1 MIQQSLSVQKYCLKS
16 PSLCIAS
23 ILYETGLNQQDIWEY
38 HWNTHKMTNM
48 TTPYSKVHFSISY
61 FLLNQE
67 FINKSGSFRKQEK
80 LQLLYLH
87 FQIIDSKIPSVI
99 LWASNSFN
107 LWVAVNTFSPHYC
120 WWGRTARQ
128 TDSRMY
134 EWTNRWTSPHLTGHT
149 TDYEATPLHH
159 HKANFNGDLASH
171 KLNIHRTSLITS
183 CTSINNH
190 VRLFRCC
197 CFFFK
202 IIWLLQ
208 CGSRMQNTLNM
219 LNKLLKLQLF
229 ILLKWFNLKFLCF

>member
-1 MIQQSLSVQKYCLKS
+1 
-16 PSLCIAS
+16 
-23 ILYETGLNQQDIWEY
+23 
-38 HWNTHKMTNM
+38 MTNM
-48 TTPYSKVHFSISY
+48 TTPHSKVHFSISY

-87 FQIIDSKIPSVI
+87 FQIIDPKIPSVI

-107 LWVAVNTFSPHYC
+107 LWLAVLTLLALI
-120 WWGRTARQ
+120 TAGKVELLDRQ
-128 TDSRMY
+128 TVGCMNGS
-134 EWTNRWTSPHLTGHT
+134 TNRWTSPHLTWYT
-149 TDYEATPLHH
+149 TDYGATPLHH

-171 KLNIHRTSLITS
+171 KLNIHRTSWITS

-190 VRLFRCC
+190 VCLFKCC